1 MGGGPCPVVAVVS
14 RRGRFE
20 WSSADD
26 HWMEW
31 LIGLILL
38 TWGVTLAVS
47 GLGLG
52 HTPTGRAIDIY
63 WPLAFVAFGVWGI
76 VSRLVR
82 RRGDV
87 FWSVGVLVAGAAIA
101 AGNMHLAHV
110 NGWTLVW
117 AGLTLLIGLEILV
130 PRGKNPRRRRRHWDL
145 GDLDIQLGD
154 DPDPSAANRHHTM
167 LIGDIRLDLSD
178 VALPD
183 RETMWTVSGV
193 IGDITV
199 LVPRDLPV
207 DVEAE
212 VRVGDLT
219 LFSQRADGIARRL
232 NFTSPGYDV
241 ATRKVAI
248 RVTLVVGDITI
259 MRY

>member
-1 MGGGPCPVVAVVS
+1 VVAVVS
-14 RRGRFE
+14 ARGKFG

-26 HWMEW
+26 HWVEW

-52 HTPTGRAIDIY
+52 HTPTGRAIDTY
-63 WPLAFVAFGVWGI
+63 WPLAFMAYGLWGI
-76 VSRLVR
+76 VGRLVR

-87 FWSVGVLVAGAAIA
+87 FLSVAVLVAGAAVT
-101 AGNMHLAHV
+101 AGNIHLEHV

-117 AGLTLLIGLEILV
+117 AGLILLIGLEILV
-130 PRGKNPRRRRRHWDL
+130 PRSKNPRRRHRHWDL

-154 DPDPSAANRHHTM
+154 DVDPTAANRHHTM
-167 LIGDIRLDLSD
+167 LLGDIRLDLSE

-183 RETMWTVSGV
+183 RETTWTVSGV

-207 DVEAE
+207 DLEAE
-212 VRVGDLT
+212 VRVGDIT
-219 LFSQRADGIARRL
+219 LFSQRADGIGRRL
-232 NFTSPGYDV
+232 YFTSPGYAE